1 MKILI
6 YKRTHKGDPD
16 FKGIFGIQDCMG
28 KVRNW
33 DYDAVI
39 GIGGKAPWREDQDI
53 RFKINWIG
61 LGPKKIESAKRGPA
75 VVFSNF
81 ALFEEN
87 GKDIEFHFPNLFEY
101 MYGSRKRFAMS
112 SILPENVFREV
123 QYILGSA
130 QNYPASP
137 EYHTANI
144 DELPIEN
151 HSITA
156 KCSGCYDDKKIE
168 IQIDECGNYR
178 SK

>member
-16 FKGIFGIQDCMG
+16 SKGIFGNQDCMG

-33 DYDAVI
+33 NYDAVI
-39 GIGGKAPWREDQDI
+39 GIGGKAPWKEDQDI
-53 RFKINWIG
+53 KFKVNWIG
-61 LGPKKIESAKRGPA
+61 LGPKKIESSGRGPG

-87 GKDIEFHFPNLFEY
+87 GKDIKENFPHLFDY
-101 MYGSRKRFAMS
+101 MYRSRKRFDMS
-112 SILPENVFREV
+112 SALPENVFKEV
-123 QYILGSA
+123 KSILDSA

-137 EYHTANI
+137 EYHAVNM

-151 HSITA
+151 HSITT
-156 KCSGCYDDKKIE
+156 KCKGCYEGKNIE
-168 IQIDECGNYR
+168 IEIDEYGN
-178 SK
+178 